1 MDNFD
6 ILKSIQKSEQEL
18 RDLIEGRDQKALD
31 EGNRLRYISRQLN
44 QEMAN
49 RLEEAERNSLK
60 NQQKLTELKNKHA
73 QLLARL
79 EHDKNK
85 NISVIERLKAVNL
98 EYAQNKKRVE
108 SDTGLSSQDK
118 KLQLEKIEN
127 LFQIRTTCVLSH
139 Q

>member
-1 MDNFD
+1 
-6 ILKSIQKSEQEL
+6 
-18 RDLIEGRDQKALD
+18 
-31 EGNRLRYISRQLN
+31 
-44 QEMAN
+44 MAN

-127 LFQIRTTCVLSH
+127 LFKSELHVF
-139 Q
+139 